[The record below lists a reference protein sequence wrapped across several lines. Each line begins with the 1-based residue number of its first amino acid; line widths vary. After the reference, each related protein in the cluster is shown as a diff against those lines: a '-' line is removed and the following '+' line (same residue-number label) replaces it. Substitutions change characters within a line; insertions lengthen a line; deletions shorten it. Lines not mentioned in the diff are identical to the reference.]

1 MEKSCSETGRCLYP
15 SGEVSSY
22 VICITASLDV
32 GARTLHGRD
41 TALVDVDVTA
51 FVILT
56 EVSGSRS

>member
-1 MEKSCSETGRCLYP
+1 MEKNCSDTGRSLYP

-22 VICITASLDV
+22 VMHITASLDV
-32 GARTLHGRD
+32 GARTLHERD

-51 FVILT
+51 FVIFT